1 MKFLGKVWLIMI
13 LKVTKTR
20 SVTLS
25 SDSIFFE
32 IYSCSWD
39 LDLFLNGTLIL
50 VFAKLAIYLNKEE
63 LGKNSS
69 ENH

>member
-39 LDLFLNGTLIL
+39 LDLFLNETLIL

-63 LGKNSS
+63 LGKNS
-69 ENH
+69 

>member
-1 MKFLGKVWLIMI
+1 MKFLVKVWLIMI

-63 LGKNSS
+63 LGKNS
-69 ENH
+69 

>member
-13 LKVTKTR
+13 LKVTKTQ

-50 VFAKLAIYLNKEE
+50 VFAKLAIDLNKEE
-63 LGKNSS
+63 LGKNS
-69 ENH
+69 

>member
-50 VFAKLAIYLNKEE
+50 VFVKLAIYLNKEE
-63 LGKNSS
+63 LGKNS
-69 ENH
+69 

>member
-32 IYSCSWD
+32 IYSCCWD

-63 LGKNSS
+63 LGKNS
-69 ENH
+69 

>member
-20 SVTLS
+20 SVTLP

-39 LDLFLNGTLIL
+39 LDLFLNGTLML

-63 LGKNSS
+63 LGKNS
-69 ENH
+69 

>member
-63 LGKNSS
+63 LGKNS
-69 ENH
+69 

>member
-13 LKVTKTR
+13 LKVTKTQ
-20 SVTLS
+20 SATLS

-63 LGKNSS
+63 LGKNS
-69 ENH
+69 

>member
-50 VFAKLAIYLNKEE
+50 VFAKLAIDLNKEE
-63 LGKNSS
+63 LGKNS
-69 ENH
+69 

>member
-13 LKVTKTR
+13 LKVTKTQ

-63 LGKNSS
+63 LGKNS
-69 ENH
+69 